1 MTRICVKSSHLAAA
15 ELRKD
20 FVKKA
25 PGQVA
30 EAAAPVRSL
39 APPPT
44 NMAQANNARGEGKV
58 KPPLTCLAFSVLT
71 LLVTADKAGMYTLFC
86 TTLVGPMWAM
96 LYLSLQ
102 SLWVLNA

>member
-1 MTRICVKSSHLAAA
+1 MQRIWVMLSCCA

-20 FVKKA
+20 FVKRA
-25 PGQVA
+25 PLPGA

-58 KPPLTCLAFSVLT
+58 LNTAWLHLHKEAAIMACSGTDCCCL
-71 LLVTADKAGMYTLFC
+71 
-86 TTLVGPMWAM
+86 
-96 LYLSLQ
+96 
-102 SLWVLNA
+102 

>member
-1 MTRICVKSSHLAAA
+1 MTRSRTGNTQLLAA

-25 PGQVA
+25 PGQAA
-30 EAAAPVRSL
+30 EVAAPVRSL

-58 KPPLTCLAFSVLT
+58 KPPLTCLAHSVLT
-71 LLVTADKAGMYTLFC
+71 LLVAAHKASVC
-86 TTLVGPMWAM
+86 
-96 LYLSLQ
+96 S
-102 SLWVLNA
+102 VLC